1 MEKLRRLVG
10 PNPDPKAVSR
20 AAKKLLREAI
30 QGENVLLSI
39 GDILDRL
46 VQGQEPDPNGGPT
59 PLPLDSERIS
69 ALKGALDG
77 HFKLLNKVLP
87 DLRSVELTGADGE
100 ALIPRQEVSNV
111 ELAAR
116 LLYHLR
122 ATGTTVEGEV
132 VEPEDDGLDFLR

>member
-10 PNPDPKAVSR
+10 PNPDARAVSR
-20 AAKKLLREAI
+20 GVKKLLREAI
-30 QGENVLLSI
+30 QGEQVLLSI

-46 VQGQEPDPNGGPT
+46 MQGQEPSPDGGP
-59 PLPLDSERIS
+59 PLPLDSERIA
-69 ALKGALDG
+69 ALKGAMDG

-100 ALIPRQEVSNV
+100 ALIPKAEVSNI

-116 LLYHLR
+116 LLYLAR
-122 ATGTTVEGEV
+122 SAGVTVDAEV
-132 VEPEDDGLDFLR
+132 EEAEDEGLDFLK